1 MTKIK
6 MKGVFIMNIKLT
18 KKQLMKT
25 YRNVICVGYCDL
37 QYLLNYANKIGHTER
52 VEGWAADIY
61 EINYKTIIVTGYA
74 PFGNIRPD
82 YKLTDQYEEKALKLC
97 CKTSSGDKL
106 KIKLDK
112 LLQEY
117 VSKVLESEVQ

>member
-1 MTKIK
+1 
-6 MKGVFIMNIKLT
+6 MNIKLT

-25 YRNVICVGYCDL
+25 YKNVICVGYCDL

-52 VEGWAADIY
+52 AEGWAADIY

-82 YKLTDQYEEKALKLC
+82 YKTTRQYEAEALKLYC
-97 CKTSSGDKL
+97 ETSSPDKL
-106 KIKLDK
+106 KNKLEK
-112 LLQEY
+112 LLQKY
-117 VSKVLESEVQ
+117 VNEIIESEVQ